1 MKSCLNIKP
10 LPALGVSCLFPSHFV
25 YSIYRPKVRSVFGSR
40 YYSSSTSDSEL
51 PDLPLPIFTLN
62 NLNKIDIK
70 SYIKLLKDKGGIYSF
85 INVENGNQ
93 YIGSAKD
100 FYLRLNEHLGNKKSN
115 VALQNAFSKYGL
127 DKFKFCIYEYFT
139 FESKILSSKALTDL
153 ETSYI
158 SKFNFNTLYNFK
170 ATATSSLGYKHTD
183 EARLKMVEYYKDKS
197 NHPMFGKTHTEEA
210 LALIS
215 KPGELNPMF
224 GKEHKET
231 TKAIMSL
238 KKNKYP
244 FPPSSS
250 RRWRGSQSEGVGIYD
265 LENNLLYKFKNNVE
279 LAKHLNISKVTV
291 GKYLNSGLVY
301 NKTYQF
307 KPIQD

>member
-1 MKSCLNIKP
+1 MKSIIT
-10 LPALGVSCLFPSHFV
+10 LGVNCLVPPHFLYTNSKQKVGREFSC
-25 YSIYRPKVRSVFGSR
+25 R
-40 YYSSSTSDSEL
+40 YYSTSNSCSEST
-51 PDLPLPIFTLN
+51 DLPVPILTFN
-62 NLNKIDIK
+62 NLNNQDSIK
-70 SYIKLLKDKGGIYSF
+70 SCRKLLKDKGGIYSF
-85 INVENGNQ
+85 INLDNNNQ

-115 VALQNAFSKYGL
+115 LALQNALAKYGL

-139 FESKILSSKALTDL
+139 SESKIVSSKGLTDL

-158 SKFNFNTLYNFK
+158 SKFKFDTLYNFK
-170 ATATSSLGYKHTD
+170 ATATSSLGYKHT
-183 EARLKMVEYYKDKS
+183 EQARLKMIEYYKDKS
-197 NHPMFGKTHTEEA
+197 NHPMFGQTHSKEA
-210 LALIS
+210 IALIS

-224 GKEHKET
+224 GKKHNET
-231 TKAIMSL
+231 TKAIMSN

-244 FPPSSS
+244 L
-250 RRWRGSQSEGVGIYD
+250 GVGIFD
-265 LENNLLYKFKNNVE
+265 LDGNLISKFNNNVE

-301 NKTYQF
+301 NKIYCF

>member
-1 MKSCLNIKP
+1 MNSAVTTLGANYLVHTGYLNTISR
-10 LPALGVSCLFPSHFV
+10 L
-25 YSIYRPKVRSVFGSR
+25 KVCTVASYR
-40 YYSSSTSDSEL
+40 YYSTSKSDSQSS
-51 PDLPLPIFTLN
+51 DLPPVPILTIN
-62 NLNKIDIK
+62 NLDNKDCIK
-70 SYIKLLKDKGGIYSF
+70 SSRILLKDKGGIYSF
-85 INVENGNQ
+85 INTVNGNQ

-115 VALQNAFSKYGL
+115 IALQNAFAKYGL

-139 FESKILSSKALTDL
+139 YESKIVSSKGLTDL

-158 SKFNFNTLYNFK
+158 SKFKFDTFYNFK
-170 ATATSSLGYKHTD
+170 ATATSSLGYKHT
-183 EARLKMVEYYKDKS
+183 EQARLKMIEYYKDKS
-197 NHPMFGKTHTEEA
+197 NQPMFGQTHSKEA
-210 LALIS
+210 IALIS

-224 GKEHKET
+224 GKKHNET
-231 TKAIMSL
+231 TKAIMSN

-244 FPPSSS
+244 L
-250 RRWRGSQSEGVGIYD
+250 GVGIFD
-265 LENNLLYKFKNNVE
+265 LDGNLISKFNNNVE

-301 NKTYQF
+301 NKIYCF